1 MCYSSPTNNY
11 ACACSRTQVLFT
23 HDKLSLLS
31 LGGAM
36 LVTSSILII
45 VFFKQSGAESGSG
58 SVELSQMRSAI
69 HDIKDSLSMD
79 EEWEEATDSP
89 SSTTPST
96 IKGTTMARTA
106 TAGKKGF
113 NYAALRASVDSY
125 DLEEGERGGLDVSAH
140 GEPDLP
146 VHSSGAGNTGSGYST
161 LSQVES

>member
-1 MCYSSPTNNY
+1 
-11 ACACSRTQVLFT
+11 VLFT

-79 EEWEEATDSP
+79 EEWEETTDSS
-89 SSTTPST
+89 SSTAHSA
-96 IKGTTMARTA
+96 IKGTA
-106 TAGKKGF
+106 TPGKKGF
-113 NYAALRASVDSY
+113 NYAALRASVDNY
-125 DLEEGERGGLDVSAH
+125 DLEEGERGSLDVSAH

-146 VHSSGAGNTGSGYST
+146 VHSSGAGNQGTGYST